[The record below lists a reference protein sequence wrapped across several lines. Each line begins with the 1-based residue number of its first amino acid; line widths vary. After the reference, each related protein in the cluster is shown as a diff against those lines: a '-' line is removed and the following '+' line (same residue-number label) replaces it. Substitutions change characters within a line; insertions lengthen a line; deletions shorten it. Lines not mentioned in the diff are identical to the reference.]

1 MIFIEDS
8 KIYQFQ
14 NECML
19 FILVLWSGF
28 CKYVEFCEIGG
39 YLNNLIIGW
48 GGGWVNVLHFFYLWK
63 KQKRSYSIARILPI
77 FESFKFITS
86 LNQSSFVNSIP
97 RLPQHKLFKNLLLLQ
112 FFIKEEI
119 VFKINLGSSRINPGD
134 IFLIFSQYLL
144 ISYFN

>member
-48 GGGWVNVLHFFYLWK
+48 GGGWVNVLHFFYLGK
-63 KQKRSYSIARILPI
+63 KQKRSYFIAGILPI
-77 FESFKFITS
+77 LESSKFITS
-86 LNQSSFVNSIP
+86 FNQSSFVNPSTYP
-97 RLPQHKLFKNLLLLQ
+97 LPQTFFKTCYYCTSFGIDCFQNKLWIQSDKPRSW
-112 FFIKEEI
+112 
-119 VFKINLGSSRINPGD
+119 GSCILTIAFDRL
-134 IFLIFSQYLL
+134 F
-144 ISYFN
+144 